1 MCLLFK
7 KQMKLSE
14 AGKESFIVAKLSETA
29 ERAEQ
34 VLAKMQVALGFVMA
48 LMAALL
54 AVIAAIFQ
62 AICSNSFLPP
72 PKEIIDF
79 WNYCEML
86 SVPANSI
93 LWAMAGLTA
102 TIGCIS
108 NLIAL
113 AIQLT
118 AANFYISLV
127 KEHNEVVGS
136 IADTNGLSEKY
147 GSIIELPE
155 LPKRIKKGSI
165 KRIGNVKKCAVGKHP
180 KSEKLGST
188 GQAACCARIHSR
200 YFTGGNPSGLRV

>member
-72 PKEIIDF
+72 PK
-79 WNYCEML
+79 
-86 SVPANSI
+86 
-93 LWAMAGLTA
+93 
-102 TIGCIS
+102 
-108 NLIAL
+108 
-113 AIQLT
+113 
-118 AANFYISLV
+118 
-127 KEHNEVVGS
+127 
-136 IADTNGLSEKY
+136 
-147 GSIIELPE
+147 
-155 LPKRIKKGSI
+155 
-165 KRIGNVKKCAVGKHP
+165 
-180 KSEKLGST
+180 
-188 GQAACCARIHSR
+188 
-200 YFTGGNPSGLRV
+200 